1 MGENE
6 KAALPLAGIRVLEV
20 GQALAGPLAGSILA
34 DMGADVIKVE
44 KPDGGDDGRGWG
56 PPFAEDGASLFFHAF
71 NRNKKSVTLDVK
83 NPDDVAR
90 LKALAAESDIL
101 IQNLRPGRSEEHT
114 SELQSLMSIAYA
126 V

>member
-34 DMGADVIKVE
+34 DMGADVITVE

-56 PPFAEDGASLFFHAF
+56 PPFPEDGASLFFHAF
-71 NRNKKSVTLDVK
+71 TRNKKPVTLAVTK
-83 NPDDVAR
+83 PADVAP
-90 LKALAAESDIL
+90 LQALAASTDLL
-101 IQNLRPGRSEEHT
+101 IQALPPAIDANLATATQAHNT
-114 SELQSLMSIAYA
+114 
-126 V
+126 

>member
-1 MGENE
+1 MRISDWSSDVCSSDL

-44 KPDGGDDGRGWG
+44 KTDGGDDGRGWG
-56 PPFAEDGASLFFHAF
+56 PPFAAAGASLFFHPS
-71 NRNKKSVTLDVK
+71 NRNKKSVTLGVK
-83 NPDDVAR
+83 DPDDVGF
-90 LKALAAESDIL
+90 
-101 IQNLRPGRSEEHT
+101 GREQCGERGCH
-114 SELQSLMSIAYA
+114 E

>member
-44 KPDGGDDGRGWG
+44 KPDGGADGRGWG
-56 PPFAEDGASLFFHAF
+56 PPFAEEGASLFFHAF
-71 NRNKKSVTLDVK
+71 NRNKKSVTLDATK
-83 NPDDVAR
+83 PADGAQR
-90 LKALAAESDIL
+90 TALDTASYIT
-101 IQNLRPGRSEEHT
+101 RPKPLPAKSR
-114 SELQSLMSIAYA
+114 
-126 V
+126 